1 MKNLLTLSFGL
12 CLASFAH
19 AGKFSI
25 QDMNVSNVVIKK
37 SVNLR
42 AEDGSTVSV
51 KTKENNDADLI
62 KSLPPAK
69 NADQSLCKMTN
80 PGSVDHFIKVMDIVT
95 KHIGGQSSLTSEDV
109 KLIVSTPRC
118 EFFTGALAII
128 AKAYYGAQ
136 DASTQ
141 SDEIKSAS
149 IYLQGNPLIIF
160 KMKSGKNV
168 RFQLQGSLKAVN
180 DPSDLG
186 ALTGEI
192 GSSGQGFGLR
202 FTDGSSTD
210 SNTSEGSDYCR
221 ANVSVRVCPNRNEY
235 SWDCRTEF
243 ITVPGRRS
251 STTTLQTRSVS
262 VVLVGIDG
270 SEALSANLADSA
282 FITDSGSCEPLHGA
296 GDRVIDADRW
306 DRRDHGRDGFR
317 RAGRGRRH

>member
-1 MKNLLTLSFGL
+1 
-12 CLASFAH
+12 
-19 AGKFSI
+19 
-25 QDMNVSNVVIKK
+25 
-37 SVNLR
+37 
-42 AEDGSTVSV
+42 
-51 KTKENNDADLI
+51 
-62 KSLPPAK
+62 
-69 NADQSLCKMTN
+69 
-80 PGSVDHFIKVMDIVT
+80 
-95 KHIGGQSSLTSEDV
+95 
-109 KLIVSTPRC
+109 
-118 EFFTGALAII
+118 AII